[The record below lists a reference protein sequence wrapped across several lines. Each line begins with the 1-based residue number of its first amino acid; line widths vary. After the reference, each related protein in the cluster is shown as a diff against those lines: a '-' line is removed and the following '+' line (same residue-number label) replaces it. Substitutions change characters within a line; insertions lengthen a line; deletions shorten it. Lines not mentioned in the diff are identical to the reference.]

1 MAASKVLAGCA
12 GAAYRFRK
20 FAFDD
25 LISGCRS
32 YYYYYFIMVIVLFSA
47 DNKSI
52 KIMYIVKN
60 HYS

>member
-32 YYYYYFIMVIVLFSA
+32 YYYYYFIMVIVLFVLT
-47 DNKSI
+47 I
-52 KIMYIVKN
+52 KA
-60 HYS
+60 